1 LEGAADLFASGRS
14 ALIWR
19 NQNSGEVVAW
29 QLSGNA
35 VSAQSSLGVVPLN
48 WTIAGFGD
56 FNGDGRQDILWHN
69 SSDGSVVAWL
79 MNGFAVSPVWINQGS
94 ISLDWQI
101 RGTPNVVGNSFNSIL
116 WSNIKTG
123 EQVIWIPES
132 GPGGGGG
139 SSQFTQI
146 AIGSAPPPWMVVP

>member
-1 LEGAADLFASGRS
+1 
-14 ALIWR
+14 
-19 NQNSGEVVAW
+19 
-29 QLSGNA
+29 
-35 VSAQSSLGVVPLN
+35 
-48 WTIAGFGD
+48 
-56 FNGDGRQDILWHN
+56 
-69 SSDGSVVAWL
+69 

-101 RGTPNVVGNSFNSIL
+101 RGTPNVVGNSINSIL